1 MSIEV
6 YQVRGDIMELIFDPR
21 EDNLRVGETLCV
33 QERDG
38 NGQGLIC
45 QIIEF
50 RMVTYPALVQE
61 QLRLV
66 LDHVDS
72 QDGVER
78 VPIDAM
84 QSHNIVAGR
93 DVENRPFI
101 CGFFVAK
108 PQRII

>member
-38 NGQGLIC
+38 SGQGLIC

-78 VPIDAM
+78 AIEIV
-84 QSHNIVAGR
+84 QSVQDNLQLPGMELSQERNLKIA
-93 DVENRPFI
+93 I
-101 CGFFVAK
+101 AK
-108 PQRII
+108 FAS

>member
-1 MSIEV
+1 
-6 YQVRGDIMELIFDPR
+6 
-21 EDNLRVGETLCV
+21 VGETLCV

-38 NGQGLIC
+38 SAQGLIC

-72 QDGVER
+72 QTVSNAPLRSCKCAGQPATARHGV
-78 VPIDAM
+78 
-84 QSHNIVAGR
+84 VAGTQPQ
-93 DVENRPFI
+93 NRH
-101 CGFFVAK
+101 
-108 PQRII
+108 R